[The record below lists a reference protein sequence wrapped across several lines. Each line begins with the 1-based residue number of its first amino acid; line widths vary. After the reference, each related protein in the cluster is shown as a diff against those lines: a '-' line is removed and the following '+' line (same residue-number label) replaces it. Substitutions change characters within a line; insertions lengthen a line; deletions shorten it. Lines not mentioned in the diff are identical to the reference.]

1 LYRNGKAE
9 FIEDTLSFRKLGT
22 PGVQGNIFIRA
33 LQMEP
38 GDVLIAGSDGRDDIR
53 MENPDGTTTVS
64 DDEFAF
70 LAHVETG
77 DGLLE
82 PIVESLKKQGELTD
96 DLSLI
101 RVAYREDAPAE
112 VEADQMPFNMRQH
125 YRAAQEDVKNGLYI
139 QAIKNLSKALNINPH
154 SRRVLRMLA
163 LAYVQ
168 LKQYDEAIRYGNE
181 YLSVRPGDTDFIY
194 LLAYCHKK
202 LGHLDKAADYGERVR
217 LRDPLHLKNLVNL
230 VDVYIAR
237 ENFTRAGHLLEAAL
251 EQDPENAA
259 ARRLREKLEAR
270 TGNI

>member
-1 LYRNGKAE
+1 
-9 FIEDTLSFRKLGT
+9 
-22 PGVQGNIFIRA
+22 
-33 LQMEP
+33 
-38 GDVLIAGSDGRDDIR
+38 
-53 MENPDGTTTVS
+53 
-64 DDEFAF
+64 
-70 LAHVETG
+70 
-77 DGLLE
+77 
-82 PIVESLKKQGELTD
+82 
-96 DLSLI
+96 
-101 RVAYREDAPAE
+101 
-112 VEADQMPFNMRQH
+112 
-125 YRAAQEDVKNGLYI
+125 